1 MSTKPEEAYRYE
13 LLANKKQLKALLDT
27 CKFGYCLHNGLLVPT
42 LLKYSMQAYT
52 RHYKERNHCE
62 PDNLTSQTA
71 RIYQY
76 CVKLKE
82 LGWGNSLIEC
92 NGENITEYGNPF
104 EETDE
109 TSRILQEME
118 SDFEQALKLRKG
130 YIYSVGKSLSVKRM
144 EHKPRNPLYVIHISH
159 RQLRELS
166 FQCEQH
172 SRFITGQLDFTL
184 QEAVES
190 AWEKRYADTHPVK
203 DNGYKD
209 HGIGTKEW
217 YDVRHNTEAIINDI
231 RWECWQCTRSSSYG
245 VHYDDES
252 DMYWDIYEVFR
263 HQLWLDRPD
272 EKKCG
277 YTVDA
282 YPAHQWGNEP
292 LIKIKRINNN

>member
-1 MSTKPEEAYRYE
+1 MYDDARAAYAALGIDTEAAFKRLDNIAVSLHCWQGDDVQGFENSSAVDGGLAVTGNYPGRARNADE
-13 LLANKKQLKALLDT
+13 LRA
-27 CKFGYCLHNGLLVPT
+27 
-42 LLKYSMQAYT
+42 
-52 RHYKERNHCE
+52 
-62 PDNLTSQTA
+62 
-71 RIYQY
+71 
-76 CVKLKE
+76 
-82 LGWGNSLIEC
+82 
-92 NGENITEYGNPF
+92 
-104 EETDE
+104 
-109 TSRILQEME
+109 
-118 SDFEQALKLRKG
+118 DFEQALKLRKG

-190 AWEKRYADTHPVK
+190 AWEKRYAASHPLK
-203 DNGYKD
+203 ENGYKD

-217 YDVRHNTEAIINDI
+217 HDVRHNTEAIINDI
-231 RWECWQCTRSSSYG
+231 RWECWQCTRSSNYG

-282 YPAHQWGNEP
+282 YPAHRWGNEP